1 MVWPVSLLKSTLQA
15 SISGCANVAPL
26 PSNVAAN
33 AGEDEANRADAAI
46 TATAN
51 FFLES
56 IIPPCR
62 LSEWE

>member
-15 SISGCANVAPL
+15 SINGCANVAPL
-26 PSNVAAN
+26 PLRVAAN
-33 AGEDEANRADAAI
+33 AGEDDPIKADAAI

-56 IIPPCR
+56 IVPPCR
-62 LSEWE
+62 LSE